1 MLVGGGQT
9 CSRCGVV
16 VDEAA
21 RFCVQCGGTLSAT
34 STAGSLTD
42 PLVGR
47 RLGSGYVLKE
57 LIGVGG
63 MGRVYRAEQ
72 DALGRTVAVKVIH
85 PHLLDDERTLARFYR
100 EARAASRL
108 NHPNSVSVIDFG
120 RTDDGVLYLV
130 MEHLD
135 GKDLADILAHESMLP
150 LPRVCRIIEQVLE
163 ALSEAHVIG
172 VVHRD
177 LKPENILLI
186 PLRTGSDLVKVV
198 DFGLATM
205 TDHEPSKR
213 ISVAG
218 SMCGTAEYMSPEQ
231 IRGAP
236 VDARAD
242 LYSLGIVLFELLT
255 GSPPFV
261 AESPAKII
269 FRHLS
274 DKIPDPR
281 EVVPVRAIPDE
292 LAEATLKAVAR
303 NPEDRWESADEMLAV
318 MRGISARLGAGSS
331 VRCRTC
337 DAVNPTRTRFCG
349 ACGERL
355 KRRTT
360 VDGSTHAMQMRRGAT
375 SVPILEHGALLGRE
389 GEMKEVAL
397 ARRDSLEAPV
407 WLHVM
412 GDAGIGKT
420 RLLTEVARLSAAER
434 DLVVTAGPH
443 PTRAPVPYFAIRQL
457 IARLL
462 SMPDAALGE
471 LATPERGF
479 DDPLARAGI
488 LEITEASGVQGVE
501 DRSRV
506 GAVAAALVEAIVI
519 ARAEKRAERV
529 VLIVDDLSHC
539 DASTARALAQLDRG
553 AGPGTLIVTAARSRE
568 LPSAWVRPLPLM
580 GLDAAASAQLFGAV
594 GPLGGDARIAV
605 RGSTTTSGRYLLP
618 LYVEQVRA
626 LGARSLDDEN
636 VPARLADVISTRLMR
651 LENEPTRLLQ
661 AVAVLGDRCPCAW
674 LAEMVDSFENEDL
687 EGLVEERFLRL
698 RGEWVEIVHPFIRD
712 LVLASTPSEAR
723 HDLHLRAMRLSIEN
737 GAPIEVR
744 AEHAFG
750 AGEAMGAML
759 VLERMG
765 DLAIQRGDEG
775 AAVTAYRRALDAARR
790 ELLETGDLL
799 LEGAI
804 ITFSRKLGL
813 ALERAGDVSG
823 AEGVLREAVDL
834 TPPESLDRGRLVLAL
849 GLVEIS
855 RDRGRLAER
864 LLKQALSIAVQRGE
878 SELEAQV
885 WEALAKMRRV
895 SSDLPGAAES
905 LRRACDLYSR
915 SAKSSRR
922 RLRSLVELGRLL
934 VESASNEERDEG
946 ARVSSEARRLAEELG
961 SPALAAMALSNLARA
976 DVLQGNLE
984 SAEALYRDAARL
996 AAEAG
1001 DADWYEKWVLAA
1013 REPSA
1018 A

>member
-1 MLVGGGQT
+1 MVVGGGQT
-9 CSRCGVV
+9 CGRCGVV
-16 VDEAA
+16 VDDDA
-21 RFCVQCGGTLSAT
+21 RFCVQCGTTLAAT
-34 STAGSLTD
+34 STAGSLAD

-47 RLGSGYVLKE
+47 RLGTGYVLKE
-57 LIGVGG
+57 LVGVGG

-85 PHLLDDERTLARFYR
+85 PHLLDDERTVARFYR

-130 MEHLD
+130 MEYLE
-135 GKDLADILAHESMLP
+135 GRDLADVLAHESMVP
-150 LPRVCRIIEQVLE
+150 LPRVCRIVEQVLE
-163 ALSEAHVIG
+163 ALAEAHALG

-186 PLRTGSDLVKVV
+186 PLRSGTDFVKVV

-242 LYSLGIVLFELLT
+242 LYSLGILLFELLT

-274 DKIPDPR
+274 DTIPDPR
-281 EVVPVRAIPDE
+281 EVVPIRGIPDE
-292 LAEATLKAVAR
+292 LAAATMRAVAR
-303 NPEDRWESADEMLAV
+303 DPADRYQTADELLTV
-318 MRGISARLGAGSS
+318 MRGISARLGAGAT
-331 VRCRTC
+331 VRCPSC
-337 DAVNPTRTRFCG
+337 DALNPTRTRFCG
-349 ACGERL
+349 ACGGRL

-360 VDGSTHAMQMRRGAT
+360 VDGSAHAMAMKRDAI
-375 SVPILEHGALLGRE
+375 SVPVLDHGPLLGRDA
-389 GEMKEVAL
+389 EMKEVTL
-397 ARRDSLEAPV
+397 ARRDAVEAPT

-412 GDAGIGKT
+412 GEAGIGKT
-420 RLLTEVARLSAAER
+420 RLLGEIARLCTAER
-434 DLVVTAGPH
+434 DLVVTALPH
-443 PTRAPVPYFAIRQL
+443 PTRAPVPYYAIRQL
-457 IARLL
+457 IRRLL
-462 SMPDAALGE
+462 SMPESALPE
-471 LATPERGF
+471 LATPEKGF

-488 LEITEASGVQGVE
+488 LEITEASGVPGVE
-501 DRSRV
+501 DRSRA
-506 GAVAAALVEAIVI
+506 GAVAAALSEAIAS
-519 ARAEKRAERV
+519 ARAEKRVSRV
-529 VLIVDDLSHC
+529 VLIVDDLPKC
-539 DASTARALAQLDRG
+539 DTSTARVLAQIDRG
-553 AGPGTLIVTAARSRE
+553 AGPGTLIVTAGRSRDVPCE
-568 LPSAWVRPLPLM
+568 WARPLPLM
-580 GLDAAASAQLFGAV
+580 GLDAAASAQLFGSVAV
-594 GPLGGDARIAV
+594 LGGNARV
-605 RGSTTTSGRYLLP
+605 SLRGGPTTSGRYLLP
-618 LYVEQVRA
+618 LYIEQVRA
-626 LGARSLDDEN
+626 LGAKTLDDEG

-651 LENEPTRLLQ
+651 LEQEPTRMLQ
-661 AVAVLGDRCPCAW
+661 AIAVLGDRCPRAW
-674 LAEMVDSFENEDL
+674 LPEMIDAFDLDAL
-687 EGLVEERFLRL
+687 EGLVEEQFVRT
-698 RGEWVEIVHPFIRD
+698 RGDTIEIVHPFIRD
-712 LVLASTPSEAR
+712 LVLASIPSEAR
-723 HDLHLRAMRLSIEN
+723 HDLHLRALRLSIEH

-775 AAVTAYRRALDAARR
+775 AAITAYRRALDSARR
-790 ELLETGDLL
+790 EMLETGDLL

-804 ITFSRKLGL
+804 VTFSRKLGL

-823 AEGVLREAVDL
+823 AEGVLREAIDL
-834 TPPESLDRGRLVLAL
+834 TQPESLDRGRLVLAL
-849 GLVEIS
+849 GVVEIT

-864 LLKQALSIAVQRGE
+864 LLKQALAIAVQRGE
-878 SELEAQV
+878 ADLEGQV
-885 WEALAKMRRV
+885 WEALARMRRV

-905 LRRACDLYSR
+905 LRRACDLYGR

-922 RLRSLVELGRLL
+922 QLRSLVELGRVL
-934 VESASNEERDEG
+934 VESGTNEARAEG
-946 ARVSSEARRLAEELG
+946 ARVSAEARRLAEELG

-976 DVLQGNLE
+976 DVLEGRLD
-984 SAEALYRDAARL
+984 SAEELYRDAARL

-1001 DADWYEKWVLAA
+1001 DADWYEKWALAA